1 MMKIIGNKKE
11 WDALLDKVAGYDFYH
26 TYDYHI
32 NCAHDDEEIALISYT
47 TKDTIIAFPV
57 LIRPIKNSSFF
68 DVTSVYGYGGP
79 LSKNITPDT
88 NLTPF
93 YNKLRI
99 YFQQKNIIC
108 AYSSLNPYIDNQK
121 RILSGLG
128 KIENISKIVNLNL
141 KQTLEEQES
150 NFSKT
155 TKRYINRNK
164 KLFYSRI
171 GKTKEDVAIFIDMY
185 YKTMSRLQAN
195 ENYFFKEDYFYDILK
210 SNQYNA
216 EIVFAVAKDTNTIAS
231 AALIIKTDK
240 TIIQY
245 HLSGTLEEYKH
256 LSPIRFILN
265 EVRVQGTL
273 EGYSYFNLGGGFGG
287 NHDSLFDFKAS
298 FSNDYKKFK
307 VWKYILNTEE
317 YNTLSSQNKNL
328 TPLLKTSFFP
338 LYRYNK

>member
-11 WDALLDKVAGYDFYH
+11 WDALLDNVAGYDFYH

-47 TKDTIIAFPV
+47 TKDTLIAFPV

-164 KLFYSRI
+164 K
-171 GKTKEDVAIFIDMY
+171 
-185 YKTMSRLQAN
+185 
-195 ENYFFKEDYFYDILK
+195 
-210 SNQYNA
+210 
-216 EIVFAVAKDTNTIAS
+216 IV
-231 AALIIKTDK
+231 
-240 TIIQY
+240 
-245 HLSGTLEEYKH
+245 
-256 LSPIRFILN
+256 
-265 EVRVQGTL
+265 
-273 EGYSYFNLGGGFGG
+273 
-287 NHDSLFDFKAS
+287 
-298 FSNDYKKFK
+298 
-307 VWKYILNTEE
+307 
-317 YNTLSSQNKNL
+317 
-328 TPLLKTSFFP
+328 LL
-338 LYRYNK
+338 

>member
-1 MMKIIGNKKE
+1 MIEVIKHKKE
-11 WDALLDKVAGYDFYH
+11 WDALLDIVDGYDFYH

-32 NCAHDDEEIALISYT
+32 NCALENEEIELISYKEQDT
-47 TKDTIIAFPV
+47 TIAFPV

-93 YNKLRI
+93 YNKLHI

-108 AYSSLNPYIDNQK
+108 TYSSLNPYIDNQK
-121 RILSGLG
+121 KILSGIG
-128 KIENISKIVNLNL
+128 KIENVSKIVNINL
-141 KQTLEEQES
+141 RLPLEEQEF

-155 TKRYINRNK
+155 TKRYIKRNK

-171 GKTKEDVAIFIDMY
+171 GKTKEDVSIFIDLY
-185 YKTMSRLQAN
+185 YKTMSRLNAS
-195 ENYFFKEDYFYDILK
+195 ENYFFKEEYFYNILK
-210 SNQYNA
+210 SKQYNA
-216 EIVFAVAKDTNTIAS
+216 EIVFAVTKNTNINAS
-231 AALIIKTDK
+231 AALVIKTNN

-265 EVRVQGTL
+265 EVRIQGTL

-307 VWKYILNTEE
+307 IWKYILNNNE
-317 YNTLSSQNKNL
+317 YETLSSKNKNL
-328 TPLLKTSFFP
+328 TPLVKTSFFP